1 MLNIIMILIT
11 ILSIISIIILL
22 KLLNGTDII
31 FKIITT
37 IVMIIVNLILANI
50 VYSIGQPSNIIEE
63 VSNVM
68 KPMIIF
74 TLFPINMILMSCP
87 LAMQINKW
95 KLEDIDQKQFKTRII
110 ICLIIDIVLLIVEFL
125 NIKRYISQYF

>member
-1 MLNIIMILIT
+1 MLNIIIILIT

-50 VYSIGQPSNIIEE
+50 VYSIGQTSNIIEE

-74 TLFPINMILMSCP
+74 TLFPINMILMACP

-95 KLEDIDQKQFKTRII
+95 KLEDIDQKQFRTRII

>member
-1 MLNIIMILIT
+1 MLNIIIILIT

-37 IVMIIVNLILANI
+37 IVMIIVNLVLANI
-50 VYSIGQPSNIIEE
+50 IYSIGQPGNIMEE

-74 TLFPINMILMSCP
+74 TLFPINMILMACP

-95 KLEDIDQKQFKTRII
+95 KLEDIDQRQFRTRII
-110 ICLIIDIVLLIVEFL
+110 ICLIIDIVLLIIEFI

>member
-1 MLNIIMILIT
+1 MLNIIIILIT

-74 TLFPINMILMSCP
+74 TLFPINMILMACP

-95 KLEDIDQKQFKTRII
+95 KLEDIDQKQFRTRII

>member
-1 MLNIIMILIT
+1 
-11 ILSIISIIILL
+11 
-22 KLLNGTDII
+22 
-31 FKIITT
+31 
-37 IVMIIVNLILANI
+37 MIIVNLILANI

-74 TLFPINMILMSCP
+74 TLFPINMILMACP

-95 KLEDIDQKQFKTRII
+95 KLEDIDQKQFRTRII
-110 ICLIIDIVLLIVEFL
+110 VCLIIDIVLLIVEFL
-125 NIKRYISQYF
+125 NIKMYISQYF